1 MSDPTILPAKP
12 TLHTQIL
19 DFFHCWRAVGWFQ
32 SPDFARSYLD
42 SSTSAAV
49 STFPR
54 PPSEAERRRG
64 VWLYQGLRMRRKGR
78 KKDLWGVISWL
89 RDTMYVYRAGEA
101 ARGVFIGWTGESCGV
116 LVFLFLLGDG
126 LFSVAVPDT
135 IAFYGEAW
143 ALVGRIQRIFVL
155 YV

>member
-1 MSDPTILPAKP
+1 
-12 TLHTQIL
+12 
-19 DFFHCWRAVGWFQ
+19 
-32 SPDFARSYLD
+32 
-42 SSTSAAV
+42 
-49 STFPR
+49 
-54 PPSEAERRRG
+54 
-64 VWLYQGLRMRRKGR
+64 MRRKGR